1 MLILIVL
8 ISITLPNE
16 NKEIIKETS
25 VDGKDE
31 DVYKQNITRYHIS
44 LYMCAFLNILIKI
57 H

>member
-8 ISITLPNE
+8 ISITLSNE